1 MVALNGILLNFYCF
15 LFCSSLCHVV
25 YFKYLKIIDI
35 VALSGALLSMFQKVY
50 KLITSIRIYNQ
61 VFVEFF
67 FKK

>member
-15 LFCSSLCHVV
+15 LFCSSSCHVV

-35 VALSGALLSMFQKVY
+35 VALSGTLLPMFQKVY

-61 VFVEFF
+61 VFLDFF
-67 FKK
+67 FYK